1 MTAWG
6 GDCPLRPTPIPLSR
20 PSPLPGMAVR
30 KGTTYRQWDNN
41 LDRDEIGQ
49 LLMQMRRKGFSPEYQ
64 AKILVHLGLLL
75 DSVQNNVIRELRAL
89 KMLPQRPGPKPIFVK
104 SEDWLREVL
113 GKLESVEGWM

>member
-41 LDRDEIGQ
+41 MNLVKPATPEALNR
-49 LLMQMRRKGFSPEYQ
+49 LLAGVAVPTRKK
-64 AKILVHLGLLL
+64 AV
-75 DSVQNNVIRELRAL
+75 
-89 KMLPQRPGPKPIFVK
+89 
-104 SEDWLREVL
+104 
-113 GKLESVEGWM
+113 